1 MVRWAPHDNSP
12 GHFVKVVVELRDL
25 SVPTARPQ
33 LRQLAGDETAT
44 RLSYLLRGTMADE
57 RLRLLVELTQTDAF
71 LYMAA

>member
-1 MVRWAPHDNSP
+1 MPA
-12 GHFVKVVVELRDL
+12 
-25 SVPTARPQ
+25 ACPQ

-44 RLSYLLRGTMADE
+44 RLSYLLPGTMADE

>member
-1 MVRWAPHDNSP
+1 MLQSP
-12 GHFVKVVVELRDL
+12 DFLYRIEWGTPD
-25 SVPTARPQ
+25 PARPE
-33 LRQLAGDETAT
+33 LHQLAGDETAT